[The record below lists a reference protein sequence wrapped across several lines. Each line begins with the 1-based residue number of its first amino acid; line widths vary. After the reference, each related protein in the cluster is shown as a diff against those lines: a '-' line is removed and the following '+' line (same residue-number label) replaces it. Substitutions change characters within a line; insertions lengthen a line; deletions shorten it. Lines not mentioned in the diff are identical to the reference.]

1 MKSSLY
7 QTIIARNVKG
17 EPEQKDSKVT
27 SPANDAATAQ
37 AKYDWLAS
45 SVTTQLFEKIS
56 VQIEELEARARL
68 LAVNYHQQPNAHEIV
83 TLLVR
88 ADTLRKQIE
97 LYGR

>member
-1 MKSSLY
+1 MKPGLY
-7 QTIIARNVKG
+7 RTIINRAVNG
-17 EPEQKDSKVT
+17 EEGKKDSTIT
-27 SPANDAATAQ
+27 SPAADAASTQ
-37 AKYDWLAS
+37 AKMDWLAS

-56 VQIEELEARARL
+56 VQIEELEARARS
-68 LAVNYHQQPNAHEIV
+68 LAVCYHQQPNAHEIV